1 MLFDQ
6 VRSIFSFSNRQKS
19 RKASKRR
26 LSLLPPSKEEAIRLT
41 IEEAEKLRKARKLK
55 DAIQVLNASIQDGK
69 SSNKLLLTKALL
81 LSSDKQFEESQKILK
96 TLSKTKNDPDISSS
110 AKEALR
116 TVRRLETEIKN
127 SKILLLTNMHAL
139 AEKSNQKLICAPQP
153 SELNAEHDLVLILRK
168 EAANARNKNRF
179 QLSLNLIDCAF
190 ESGLSSPWLLHQKGL
205 TLKAIGQFDE
215 ARLIW
220 EKLSKTQN
228 KEKIQRVIE
237 ESLDGLNADKEKFL
251 QDRPKRVIRHCKA
264 ITKDHKW
271 KNLHLPDSIPQGIK
285 SNSRQLVI
293 DEAKAA
299 LESGESELCIELLE
313 ACSLYYANNRQGM
326 LLQAEALFTAE
337 ENDKAIGLLKEL
349 STTKEDKYARK
360 AKAMLNSKLAEKAK
374 AVCIKKSPEQA
385 ITYYIEQHLA
395 AELNPEYNQ
404 NLDEILTKTMSSSD
418 LSSDQELRK
427 HQLRIKFNNIFIDHL
442 EAKLTSQKA

>member
-1 MLFDQ
+1 M
-6 VRSIFSFSNRQKS
+6 
-19 RKASKRR
+19 
-26 LSLLPPSKEEAIRLT
+26 
-41 IEEAEKLRKARKLK
+41 
-55 DAIQVLNASIQDGK
+55 
-69 SSNKLLLTKALL
+69 
-81 LSSDKQFEESQKILK
+81 
-96 TLSKTKNDPDISSS
+96 
-110 AKEALR
+110 
-116 TVRRLETEIKN
+116 
-127 SKILLLTNMHAL
+127 
-139 AEKSNQKLICAPQP
+139 
-153 SELNAEHDLVLILRK
+153 
-168 EAANARNKNRF
+168 
-179 QLSLNLIDCAF
+179 
-190 ESGLSSPWLLHQKGL
+190 
-205 TLKAIGQFDE
+205 
-215 ARLIW
+215 
-220 EKLSKTQN
+220 
-228 KEKIQRVIE
+228 
-237 ESLDGLNADKEKFL
+237 
-251 QDRPKRVIRHCKA
+251 IRHCKA
-264 ITKDHKW
+264 ITKDRKW

-360 AKAMLNSKLAEKAK
+360 AKTMLNSKLAEKAK